1 MPSRTAK
8 IPTGET
14 KGQRACRAETV
25 ARMQASAQG
34 RRVYWEPDEP
44 IGVHKFAGYVGD
56 NREGL
61 YIYWTCGRC
70 ERLHSCKRDQV
81 FKLKS
86 TQGCVACQRQIM
98 RDAKA
103 RKAQAAE

>member
-8 IPTGET
+8 ITTGET

-25 ARMQASAQG
+25 ARMQASAMG
-34 RRVYWEPDEP
+34 RRVYYEPDEP
-44 IGVHKFAGYVGD
+44 IGIHKFAGYVGD

-70 ERLHSCKRDQV
+70 GRKHSCKRDQV
-81 FKLKS
+81 STLKT
-86 TQGCVACQRQIM
+86 TQGCAQYQRQMM
-98 RDAKA
+98 RDAKS
-103 RKAQAAE
+103 RKSQAEE